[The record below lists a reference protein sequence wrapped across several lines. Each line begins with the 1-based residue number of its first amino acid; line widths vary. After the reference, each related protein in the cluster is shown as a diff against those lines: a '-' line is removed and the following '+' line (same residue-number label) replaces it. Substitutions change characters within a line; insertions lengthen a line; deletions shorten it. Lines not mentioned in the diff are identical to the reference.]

1 MAPSA
6 ADVPPPITIVS
17 NEEAAKAPAGVV
29 LPPKEIRAIV
39 EKTAGYVARNGEAFE
54 MRIRDKERTNPKFSF
69 LTPGDPYNPF
79 YVWRLEETR
88 AGRSTAV
95 AAGRTDG
102 GAAPAPE
109 PEPAPGPTPPPE
121 FQFSARMP
129 AISAQDLDVLR
140 LTALFVAKNGR
151 QFMTTLSQR
160 EARNYQFDFLR
171 PNHSFYQYF
180 TRLVDQYTLILSP
193 TDKDERMEQLRKNF
207 GDKFQLIDAAKQRSE
222 WVKHQ
227 EEEKKKMEEEEDKEK
242 LAYAQIDWH
251 DFAIVETITFT
262 EADDHADLPPPTS
275 LSDLQHASLEQK
287 ALMSLNSNQLRIEE
301 AMPTAEDYDSGTYIP
316 EPMQEEE
323 EEDETMDVAMEPD
336 SDNEDEEMARIRE
349 RREAQARAE
358 QARAEAQG
366 GTAPMK
372 IRSDYVPRAAT
383 AAANRRGAAQTTICP
398 NCKQPI
404 PLDELEQH
412 MRIELLDPRWKE
424 QRARADA
431 KYSTTNLSTTDVA
444 ANLKRLASQRAD
456 LFDVQP
462 GVTDEGDERRK
473 KPVIAWDGHADSR
486 EAVRLQQL
494 QSVSMTDQLSALQKK
509 QQEFLNPT
517 VGPRRN

>member
-1 MAPSA
+1 
-6 ADVPPPITIVS
+6 
-17 NEEAAKAPAGVV
+17 
-29 LPPKEIRAIV
+29 
-39 EKTAGYVARNGEAFE
+39 

-102 GAAPAPE
+102 SAAPLTE
-109 PEPAPGPTPPPE
+109 PEAAAGPDPPPE

-129 AISAQDLDVLR
+129 TISAQDLDVLR

-160 EARNYQFDFLR
+160 EARNFQFDFLR

-180 TRLVDQYTLILSP
+180 TRLVDQYTLIVNP
-193 TDKDERMEQLRKNF
+193 PDKDELMEQLKRNF
-207 GDKFQLIDAAKQRSE
+207 EDKFHLIEDAKRRSE

-227 EEEKKKMEEEEDKEK
+227 EEEKKKQEEEEDKEK

-251 DFAIVETITFT
+251 DFVVVETIAFT
-262 EADDHADLPPPTS
+262 EADDHAELPPPTS
-275 LSDLQHASLEQK
+275 LSELQHASLEQK
-287 ALMSLNSNQLRIEE
+287 ALMSLNSNTLRIEE
-301 AMPTAEDYDSGTYIP
+301 AMPTGD
-316 EPMQEEE
+316 
-323 EEDETMDVAMEPD
+323 EDEPRNYGAQPVEGDGDMDVAMEAD
-336 SDNEDEEMARIRE
+336 SDNEDEELVRIRE

-358 QARAEAQG
+358 AARAEAKG
-366 GTAPMK
+366 SVAPMK
-372 IRSDYVPRAAT
+372 IRNDYVPRAAA

-398 NCKQPI
+398 NCKQDI

-424 QRARADA
+424 QRARAEA

-444 ANLKRLASQRAD
+444 ANLKRLASQRSD

-462 GVTDEGDERRK
+462 GAINEEEERRK

-486 EAVRLQQL
+486 ESVRLQQL
-494 QSVSMTDQLSALQKK
+494 QSVNMADQINAIQKK

-517 VGPRRN
+517 VGPRRS

>member
-1 MAPSA
+1 MAPA
-6 ADVPPPITIVS
+6 ASEVPAPITIVS

-109 PEPAPGPTPPPE
+109 PEAPPGPAPPPE
-121 FQFSARMP
+121 FLFSARMP

-160 EARNYQFDFLR
+160 EARNFQFDFLR

-180 TRLVDQYTLILSP
+180 TRLVDQYTIILSP
-193 TDKDERMEQLRKNF
+193 TDKDERMEQLKQNF
-207 GDKFQLIDAAKQRSE
+207 EDKFHLIDDAKARSE

-227 EEEKKKMEEEEDKEK
+227 EEEKKKQEEEEDQEK

-251 DFAIVETITFT
+251 DFVVVETIAFT

-287 ALMSLNSNQLRIEE
+287 ALMSLNTNQLRIEE
-301 AMPTAEDYDSGTYIP
+301 AMPTGEDYDSGTYIP
-316 EPMQEEE
+316 QPMEEE
-323 EEDETMDVAMEPD
+323 EEQTMDVAMEPE
-336 SDNEDEEMARIRE
+336 SDNEDEEMTRIRE

-366 GTAPMK
+366 GTMPMK
-372 IRSDYVPRAAT
+372 IRSDYVPRAAA
-383 AAANRRGAAQTTICP
+383 AAANRRGAAQTAICP

-444 ANLKRLASQRAD
+444 ANLKRLASQRED

-462 GVTDEGDERRK
+462 GSANEEERRK

-486 EAVRLQQL
+486 ESVRLQQM
-494 QSVSMTDQLSALQKK
+494 QSVSMTDQINAIQKK

>member
-1 MAPSA
+1 MPA
-6 ADVPPPITIVS
+6 PITIVS
-17 NEEAAKAPAGVV
+17 NEEAAKAPTGVV

-95 AAGRTDG
+95 AAGRTDAS
-102 GAAPAPE
+102 AAPVAE
-109 PEPAPGPTPPPE
+109 PETPPGPAPPPE

-193 TDKDERMEQLRKNF
+193 TDKDERMEQLQNNF
-207 GDKFQLIDAAKQRSE
+207 QDKFHLIDDAKARSE

-242 LAYAQIDWH
+242 LMYAQIDWH
-251 DFAIVETITFT
+251 DFVVVETITFT

-301 AMPTAEDYDSGTYIP
+301 AMPTADDYDSGTYIP
-316 EPMQEEE
+316 EPIEE
-323 EEDETMDVAMEPD
+323 EEDEHTMDVAMEAD
-336 SDNEDEEMARIRE
+336 SDEEDEDAVRIRE

-358 QARAEAQG
+358 QARAQAQG
-366 GTAPMK
+366 GNAPMK
-372 IRSDYVPRAAT
+372 IRSDYVSRAAARRT
-383 AAANRRGAAQTTICP
+383 AVSTTLCP

-404 PLDELEQH
+404 PLDELEEH
-412 MRIELLDPRWKE
+412 MKIELLDPRWKE
-424 QRARADA
+424 QKARADA

-444 ANLKRLASQRAD
+444 ANLKRFASQRSD
-456 LFDVQP
+456 LIDAQGSGP
-462 GVTDEGDERRK
+462 SEEDDRRK

-486 EAVRLQQL
+486 ESVRLQQM
-494 QSVSMTDQLSALQKK
+494 QSVSVTDQINAIQKK

>member
-1 MAPSA
+1 MAPA
-6 ADVPPPITIVS
+6 ASEPPIPITIVS
-17 NEEAAKAPAGVV
+17 SEEASKAPAGVV
-29 LPPKEIRAIV
+29 LPPREIRAIV

-102 GAAPAPE
+102 GAAPVAE
-109 PEPAPGPTPPPE
+109 PEPAPGPDPPPE
-121 FQFSARMP
+121 FQYSARMP
-129 AISAQDLDVLR
+129 TISAQDLDVLR

-180 TRLVDQYTLILSP
+180 TRLVDQYTLIVNP
-193 TDKDERMEQLRKNF
+193 PDKDALMEKLQRNF
-207 GDKFQLIDAAKQRSE
+207 EDKFHLIDDAKQRSE

-227 EEEKKKMEEEEDKEK
+227 EEEKKKQEEEEDKEK

-251 DFAIVETITFT
+251 DFVVVETIAFT
-262 EADDHADLPPPTS
+262 EADDHAELPPPTS
-275 LSDLQHASLEQK
+275 LSELQHASLEQK
-287 ALMSLNSNQLRIEE
+287 ALMSLSSNTLRIEE
-301 AMPTAEDYDSGTYIP
+301 AMPTGF
-316 EPMQEEE
+316 
-323 EEDETMDVAMEPD
+323 EDENGNYGVQPVEGDGDMDVAMEAE
-336 SDNEDEEMARIRE
+336 SDNEDEETARIRE

-358 QARAEAQG
+358 AARAEAKG
-366 GTAPMK
+366 SVAPMK
-372 IRSDYVPRAAT
+372 IRSDYVPRAAA

-398 NCKQPI
+398 NCKQDI

-424 QRARADA
+424 QRARAEA

-444 ANLKRLASQRAD
+444 ANLKRLASQRTD

-462 GVTDEGDERRK
+462 GAVNEEEERRK

-486 EAVRLQQL
+486 ESIRLQQL
-494 QSVSMTDQLSALQKK
+494 QSVNMADQINAIQKK

-517 VGPRRN
+517 VGPRRS

>member
-1 MAPSA
+1 MAPA
-6 ADVPPPITIVS
+6 ASDSPAPMAFVS
-17 NEEAAKAPAGVV
+17 NEDAAKAPPGVV

-54 MRIRDKERTNPKFSF
+54 TRIREKERSNPKFSF
-69 LTPGDPYNPF
+69 LTPGDPFNPF
-79 YVWRLEETR
+79 YIWRLEETR

-102 GAAPAPE
+102 SAAPVVE
-109 PEPAPGPTPPPE
+109 PEAPPGPTPPPE

-129 AISAQDLDVLR
+129 TISAQDLDVLR

-180 TRLVDQYTLILSP
+180 TRLVDQYTLILDP
-193 TDKDERMEQLRKNF
+193 ADKEDRMEQLRRNF
-207 GDKFQLIDAAKQRSE
+207 EDKFHLIEDAKKRSE

-227 EEEKKKMEEEEDKEK
+227 EEEKKKQEEEEDKEK

-251 DFAIVETITFT
+251 DFVVVETITFT
-262 EADDHADLPPPTS
+262 DADDAADLPPPTS

-301 AMPTAEDYDSGTYIP
+301 AMPTADDYDSGTYIP
-316 EPMQEEE
+316 QPAEEE
-323 EEDETMDVAMEPD
+323 EEQTMDVAMEPD
-336 SDNEDEEMARIRE
+336 SDNEDEETTRIRE

-358 QARAEAQG
+358 QAKAEAKG

-372 IRSDYVPRAAT
+372 IRSDYVPRAAA
-383 AAANRRGAAQTTICP
+383 AAANRRGAAQTAICP

-424 QRARADA
+424 QRARAEA

-462 GVTDEGDERRK
+462 GTAAEEEERNRK
-473 KPVIAWDGHADSR
+473 KPVISWDGHADSR
-486 EAVRLQQL
+486 ETVRLQQL
-494 QSVSMTDQLSALQKK
+494 QQNSVTDQISAIHKK